1 MYRDCGVGAPVVV
14 SFVDHPDA
22 VLAFRVVA
30 ATFTIAGLRMAHHA
44 VLRKNLQFRTL
55 AVLEAVAFVVYFA
68 TSIGLALAGAGFWSL
83 IYSAIFSNVVMTIG
97 VWFTSGFRPSFSFR
111 WIHLRSV
118 AAFSLNLSAFRFLN
132 FFIQEGPRFLV
143 GNYVSLEALGFYSQ
157 ASRLV
162 RYPLDTATIVY
173 RRVLVPAMSR
183 DQQNI
188 DRLRSAFLRSIGVI
202 AVAVVPFTLLAAVL
216 AEPIILA
223 LPGEQWL
230 PAVSLIRLLAVVGL
244 LQTISGQ
251 SGIIFQIRDRTDL
264 LLYWGMASGAVTIS
278 AFLIGLQWGVEGVAW
293 GYVIAMVIL
302 TPPSFILPMRLIE
315 TPARRLW
322 PLLRGVLLA
331 GTALVT
337 ASFLVLQLTEAP
349 GRNSWIPLLAGSAA
363 DGVAYLGV
371 LVFTANQA
379 LIDLAEIVSPPLAKR
394 LARVGTT

>member
-1 MYRDCGVGAPVVV
+1 MNSSGCDATSERTATVTAQPSVEKSTLTAGVRWTASSQVAVKGGRVLVAVILARILVPEDFGLVSLVMIVVAFIDVAIGDVGTAAAIVQRQSLTDREISTMFWFNVVVGIGCTATAMLAAPVIV

-68 TSIGLALAGAGFWSL
+68 TSVGLAVAGAGFWSL
-83 IYSAIFSNVVMTIG
+83 IYSAIFSNMVMTIG

-132 FFIQEGPRFLV
+132 FFIQEGPRFLI

-188 DRLRSAFLRSIGVI
+188 DRLRSASS
-202 AVAVVPFTLLAAVL
+202 
-216 AEPIILA
+216 
-223 LPGEQWL
+223 Q
-230 PAVSLIRLLAVVGL
+230 
-244 LQTISGQ
+244 
-251 SGIIFQIRDRTDL
+251 
-264 LLYWGMASGAVTIS
+264 
-278 AFLIGLQWGVEGVAW
+278 
-293 GYVIAMVIL
+293 
-302 TPPSFILPMRLIE
+302 
-315 TPARRLW
+315 
-322 PLLRGVLLA
+322 
-331 GTALVT
+331 
-337 ASFLVLQLTEAP
+337 LQLC
-349 GRNSWIPLLAGSAA
+349 RSRSWLQFWLSPLSWRCRASNGCRPCHSFASSRSSVCFRRSA
-363 DGVAYLGV
+363 D
-371 LVFTANQA
+371 
-379 LIDLAEIVSPPLAKR
+379 
-394 LARVGTT
+394 RVESSFR